1 MDKRENGNVQRG
13 YQPMTNLHGKQNG
26 SERSTVYQ
34 NGYQPKTSQA
44 GKVSS
49 PPTGSN
55 SEDA

>member
-1 MDKRENGNVQRG
+1 MDKKESGNAQRG
-13 YQPMTNLHGKQNG
+13 YQPMTNSYGKPNG

-49 PPTGSN
+49 PPAGSN